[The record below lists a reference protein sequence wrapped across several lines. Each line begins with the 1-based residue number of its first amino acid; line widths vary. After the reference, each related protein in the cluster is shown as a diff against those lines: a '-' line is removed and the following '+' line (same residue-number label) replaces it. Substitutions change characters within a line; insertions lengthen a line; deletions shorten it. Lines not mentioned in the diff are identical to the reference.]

1 MAADEEEVTLV
12 FTVKGTDV
20 AVRQIKSVEQATGH
34 LDTKTKTAAK
44 SSADSWDRYTR
55 ATEGHMNRMAR
66 SMGVP
71 GVAADAMSRRMA
83 TTLGGLAEHMRS
95 SSTKVAAEASTAGS
109 RAASSFSQGF
119 LSGLGGLT
127 GKVGSLLGGLGG
139 GAAGR
144 GAGRGAAAAE
154 GGGGAV
160 AAGAL
165 GGLGT
170 AAKVGLGVGAGALA
184 LGAGAVMFGVGG
196 MKGASDQIEYRN
208 QTDALLGKGTGDRLI
223 GAGGSFQDRNRI
235 ATTMGLSNTEYLKGY
250 GGFSGQLLGAGLSQ
264 SQAAK
269 QAATLM
275 QGAAD
280 LGSFKNVS
288 SQDAAERL
296 SAGVRG
302 EFDSLDT
309 IGIMLNQAQVDK
321 QAQAMFGKKTSELDI
336 DKQVQARVAA
346 IQNSAGW
353 KQSRGDFQR
362 SLPDSLEGQR
372 KVAASELKNTQEKM
386 GDSLNKILMAV
397 MPLAEPLLG
406 ILDALI
412 GVVAPILK
420 GIADVLKPLATA
432 IAWVLDKIKATAETA
447 AGMAGRAAGTI
458 PMTPRESAEQTIAGA
473 VAVKQGKTDAEVI
486 AAAKGEDKTHGGYL
500 SDLGFA
506 TGGMVPGWS
515 PGIDNMLVPLSGGEG
530 ILTPE
535 AVAMMGGA
543 GAVDQLNL
551 GGLRKRGGY
560 ANGTGAAGQAAAM
573 FGTGRAALAPIQ
585 GIFQSLT
592 APSTGV
598 GGAAGGGAAGAGYT
612 GSMGGDLV
620 VQDGVVTEASF
631 LSYAAAALKAKGMN
645 PADAIHLLRQAQ
657 HESSLRVTAINNTDS
672 NAQAGHPSQ
681 GILQFIPSTF
691 ATYAEPGH
699 TNFLDPRDQI
709 WAALN
714 YVPARYG
721 SIAALATDRGYG
733 AYGAYDSG
741 GWLQPG
747 KTDAINKT
755 GQPEAVLTSD
765 QWKDIKQVAGIGG
778 GGGGG
783 VSVQIGAI
791 HITGVGGGDANVL
804 ASTITNQLADAIA
817 AHTNRAQDRRL

>member
-1 MAADEEEVTLV
+1 MAENEEEVTLV

-20 AVRQIKSVEQATGH
+20 AVRQIKSVEHATTG

-44 SSADSWDRYTR
+44 SSADSWERYTR

-71 GVAADAMSRRMA
+71 GVAADAMSSKMA
-83 TTLGGLAEHMRS
+83 ASMGRLVEHMRTS
-95 SSTKVAAEASTAGS
+95 GTAVAAEASTAGS
-109 RAASSFSQGF
+109 RAAASFSQGF
-119 LSGLGGLT
+119 LSGLGGLK
-127 GKVGSLLGGLGG
+127 GRVGSLLGGLGAGRAG
-139 GAAGR
+139 GAAG
-144 GAGRGAAAAE
+144 GAEGGAAGAAA
-154 GGGGAV
+154 GGL
-160 AAGAL
+160 L

-196 MKGASDQIEYRN
+196 MQGASDQMEYRN
-208 QTDALLGKGTGDRLI
+208 QTDSLLGKGASERAVSST
-223 GAGGSFQDRNRI
+223 GSFAERNRI
-235 ATTMGLSNTEYLKGY
+235 AATMGLTNTEYLKSY
-250 GGFSGQLLGAGLSQ
+250 GGFAGQLKGAGLNQ
-264 SQAAK
+264 SAA
-269 QAATLM
+269 AAGAARLV

-288 SQDAAERL
+288 SADAAERL

-321 QAQAMFGKKTSELDI
+321 QALAMFGKKTQELDI

-353 KQSRGDFQR
+353 KQAQGDFTR
-362 SLPDSLEGQR
+362 SAPDSLENQR
-372 KVAASELKNTQEKM
+372 KIAAAELQNTQEKM

-406 ILDALI
+406 ILDATIGLI
-412 GVVAPILK
+412 APLLK
-420 GIADVLKPLATA
+420 GLADILKPLATA
-432 IAWVLDKIKATAETA
+432 IAWVLDKIKGTAETVG
-447 AGMAGRAAGTI
+447 GMAGRAAGTI
-458 PMTPRESAEQTIAGA
+458 PMTPRESAENTIAGA

-535 AVAMMGGA
+535 TTAMMGGA
-543 GAVDQLNL
+543 GAIDRLNAM
-551 GGLRKRGGY
+551 GLRRRGGY
-560 ANGTGAAGQAAAM
+560 ANGTGSAQQAAAM
-573 FGTGRAALAPIQ
+573 WGQSKAALGPVQ
-585 GIFQSLT
+585 GIFQTLA
-592 APSTGV
+592 APAAA
-598 GGAAGGGAAGAGYT
+598 GGAAGSGGGGAYT
-612 GSMGGDLV
+612 GSLGGDLV
-620 VQDGVVTEASF
+620 IENGVVTEASF

-691 ATYAEPGH
+691 AEYAEPGH

-721 SIAALATDRGYG
+721 SIAALGTDRGYG

-741 GWLQPG
+741 GWLNPG

-755 GQPEAVLTSD
+755 GQPEAVLTAD
-765 QWKDIKQVAGIGG
+765 QWRDIKQVAGVGG
-778 GGGGG
+778 GGSG
-783 VSVQIGAI
+783 VNVQIGSI
-791 HITGVGGGDANVL
+791 VITGPSGSDPNLL
-804 ASTITNQLADAIA
+804 ASTINNQLADAIA
-817 AHTNRAQDRRL
+817 THVNRTKDRRL